1 MKYFDSLPT
10 ISVTD
15 KTGKSQLYK
24 NIMTRL
30 SIKSSVFKSP
40 LSYYTYDIQE
50 GDTPEI
56 VAEKYYGDSYRYWI
70 VLFSNQ
76 IIDPQ
81 WDWPMNPLQLREYI
95 DTKYAAL
102 GKDPYTDIKLRR
114 KVITQQNLTTR
125 TTTIQRV
132 QISSDE
138 YDNLQPSQKSITM
151 ADGTLVITTTKE
163 TVNFNDYE
171 IEKNE
176 GKRNIRLLN
185 KDYASQLEREFSD
198 LLK

>member
-125 TTTIQRV
+125 TTTVQRV